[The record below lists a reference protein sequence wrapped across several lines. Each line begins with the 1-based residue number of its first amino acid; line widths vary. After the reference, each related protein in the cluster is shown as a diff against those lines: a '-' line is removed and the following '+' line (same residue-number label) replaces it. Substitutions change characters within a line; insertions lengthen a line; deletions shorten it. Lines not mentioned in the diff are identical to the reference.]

1 MKCFLII
8 NKYIPNN
15 KMNNNELNSE
25 SIIIA
30 NCVITKFSGEGPTK
44 GLRICKISW
53 FENRIGRNASSLIK
67 ISSGS
72 RLNDN
77 LIITDLLDGKI
88 TYDDV
93 MNAWIRGKI
102 GDLTRKYK
110 GMIRTALDAPHIPPS
125 PYIIEP
131 THYHSASSLYDILET
146 LNIELPK
153 KSINITH
160 FDPSKSKFKC
170 DINHSENRS
179 SQTGFII
186 RVYKDEGYY
195 LIELQRINGDRSVF
209 CQIYDIVWSILS
221 SKNMIADI
229 PRSSQSFHQFKPH
242 QRHQINTSFT
252 IPLPPSPLSRHL

>member
-1 MKCFLII
+1 MS
-8 NKYIPNN
+8 
-15 KMNNNELNSE
+15 NNEMNSE
-25 SIIIA
+25 SIIID
-30 NCVITKFSGEGPTK
+30 NCVITKFSGEGPAK
-44 GLRICKISW
+44 GLRICKIAW
-53 FENRIGRNASSLIK
+53 FENRIGRSTSSLIK
-67 ISSGS
+67 VSSGS

-77 LIITDLLDGKI
+77 LIITDLSDGKI

-93 MNAWIRGKI
+93 INAWTRGKI

-146 LNIELPK
+146 LKIELPK
-153 KSINITH
+153 KNIDITH

-170 DINHSENRS
+170 ETNHTECDTE
-179 SQTGFII
+179 QTTGFII

-195 LIELQRINGDRSVF
+195 LIELQRRNGDRSVF
-209 CQIYDIVWSILS
+209 CQIYDIVWSILN

-229 PRSSQSFHQFKPH
+229 PRSSQSFHQFKPR
-242 QRHQINTSFT
+242 QRNQINTAFT
-252 IPLPPSPLSRHL
+252 FPLPPYQLPQHL